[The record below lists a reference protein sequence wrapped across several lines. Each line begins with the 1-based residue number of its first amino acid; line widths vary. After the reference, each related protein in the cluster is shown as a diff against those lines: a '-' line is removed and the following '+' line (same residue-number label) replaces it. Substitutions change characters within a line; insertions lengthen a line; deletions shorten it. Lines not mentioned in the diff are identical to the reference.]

1 MFEFTRMHR
10 ISIAN
15 FAGSGPL
22 NRRIRSLGIAVA
34 LAIASV
40 SWAIPATAA
49 NPPDSWITVKTKMA
63 LLMAEDVSA
72 PAVRVDTMDGKV
84 TLYGTVSTA
93 EEKARAERAARG
105 VAGVVDV
112 RNLLQVV
119 EKKNQKSVAIDD
131 KVIAKEVAK
140 QIDADPALHD
150 SKISVQSVNRGVVL
164 LDGDAK
170 TLTAHLRALE
180 DARAVP
186 GVTRVAS
193 EIESPDTLAD
203 DEIWRDAKSDSRT
216 PGTSSAGDAW
226 ITTAAKVRLM
236 ANAATP
242 AFDINVDTEGGVV
255 TLFGTVPTKESRD
268 QAAMEV
274 KKIDGVKRVENDL
287 QVVPHVSAA
296 AVEGQDE
303 RAKFAIEKRME
314 AREDL
319 ADSSIDVEVANGVV
333 RLTGTVR
340 SQSDRLTALT
350 LARTTD
356 GVHSVIGDLTVK
368 Q

>member
-1 MFEFTRMHR
+1 MFEFTRIHR

-15 FAGSGPL
+15 FEESGPL
-22 NRRIRSLGIAVA
+22 NRRIRSLGLAVA
-34 LAIASV
+34 LAIAST

-49 NPPDSWITVKTKMA
+49 ERPDTWITTKTKMA
-63 LLMAEDVSA
+63 LLMTEDVGA
-72 PAVRVDTMDGKV
+72 TAVHVDTMDGKV
-84 TLYGTVSTA
+84 TLHGTVSSA
-93 EEKARAERAARG
+93 EEKVRAERATRD
-105 VAGVVDV
+105 VAGVVEV

-119 EKKNQKSVAIDD
+119 EKENQKSIAIDD
-131 KVIAKEVAK
+131 EAISKEVAK
-140 QIDADPALHD
+140 RIDADPALRD
-150 SKISVQSVNRGVVL
+150 SKIAVQSVNRGVVL
-164 LDGDAK
+164 LDGNAK

-180 DARAVP
+180 DARAVT

-193 EIESPDTLAD
+193 AIESPDTLAD
-203 DEIWRDAKSDSRT
+203 DEIWRDAKSDSQAS
-216 PGTSSAGDAW
+216 GTSAARDAW

-242 AFDINVDTEGGVV
+242 AFDINVDTREGVV
-255 TLFGTVPTKESRD
+255 TLFGTVPTKDSRD

-274 KKIDGVKRVENDL
+274 KKIDGVKLVENNL

-303 RAKFAIEKRME
+303 RSKLAIEKRLE

-319 ADSSIDVEVANGVV
+319 ADANIDVEVANGVV
-333 RLTGTVR
+333 RLTGTVH
-340 SQSDRLTALT
+340 SQSDQLTALT

-356 GVHSVIGDLTVK
+356 GVHSVIGDLKVK